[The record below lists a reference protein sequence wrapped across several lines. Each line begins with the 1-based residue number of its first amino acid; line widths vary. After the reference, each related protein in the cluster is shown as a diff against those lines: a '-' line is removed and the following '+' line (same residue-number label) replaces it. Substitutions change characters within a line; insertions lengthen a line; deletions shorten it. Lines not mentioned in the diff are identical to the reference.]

1 MCLNISVDSLHFLKP
16 SKVCVCV
23 CVCWLNTRIRM
34 LPIFMYVYVL
44 CVLCKVGEAIIIRS
58 QVNRAFEH
66 YMEVGILVE
75 VEDLLVCR

>member
-1 MCLNISVDSLHFLKP
+1 MC
-16 SKVCVCV
+16 VCVCV
-23 CVCWLNTRIRM
+23 CVCVLVKYTHSHVANI
-34 LPIFMYVYVL
+34 YVCICVVY
-44 CVLCKVGEAIIIRS
+44 VLCKVGEAIIIRS